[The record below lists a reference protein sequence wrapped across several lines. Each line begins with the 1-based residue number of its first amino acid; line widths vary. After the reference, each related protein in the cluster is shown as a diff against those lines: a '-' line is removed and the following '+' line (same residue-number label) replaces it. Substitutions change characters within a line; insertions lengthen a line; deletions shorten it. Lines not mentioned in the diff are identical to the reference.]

1 MAQFVEFGVLPVIA
15 HIVDFGLGMI
25 ERRAG
30 LFRIAG
36 KVMELGFLDQGIA
49 EIEPHAGGLG
59 DVADLSQIFP
69 RPT

>member
-1 MAQFVEFGVLPVIA
+1 MRVIA

-36 KVMELGFLDQGIA
+36 KVMESGFLDQGIT
-49 EIEPHAGGLG
+49 EIESHAGGLG
-59 DVADLSQIFP
+59 DVADLSQTFP